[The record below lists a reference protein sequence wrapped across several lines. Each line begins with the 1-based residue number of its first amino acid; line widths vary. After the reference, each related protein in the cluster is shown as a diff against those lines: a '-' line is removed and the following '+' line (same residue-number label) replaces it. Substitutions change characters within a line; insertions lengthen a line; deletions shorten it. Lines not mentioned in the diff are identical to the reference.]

1 MKSSKP
7 RKSVMESA
15 LDSLSRRL
23 LTYHELET
31 RLIEKGYESS
41 EIKAVLERIL
51 EWGYVNDRE
60 LALMYSESRLKRYSR
75 RRVQQDMQNRGIES
89 ELIEQALKA
98 TYSSNNEYE
107 QCLMLA
113 ERWYAQEEKRWE
125 SKYAADNA
133 KRTIPRELW
142 VRQKVTRKLVQRG
155 YPTDTVRSVITQIGN
170 AREDSSV

>member
-1 MKSSKP
+1 
-7 RKSVMESA
+7 MEAA
-15 LDSLSRRL
+15 LDLLSRRL
-23 LTYHELET
+23 LTHYELET
-31 RLIEKGYESS
+31 RLLEKGYESS

-89 ELIEQALKA
+89 ELIDQALKA
-98 TYSSNNEYE
+98 TYSSNDEYE
-107 QCLMLA
+107 QCMSLA
-113 ERWYAQEEKRWE
+113 ERWYTQEEKRWE
-125 SKYAADNA
+125 LKCAKDNA

-155 YPTDTVRSVITQIGN
+155 YPSDMVRSVINQIGN
-170 AREDSSV
+170 EREDGSV